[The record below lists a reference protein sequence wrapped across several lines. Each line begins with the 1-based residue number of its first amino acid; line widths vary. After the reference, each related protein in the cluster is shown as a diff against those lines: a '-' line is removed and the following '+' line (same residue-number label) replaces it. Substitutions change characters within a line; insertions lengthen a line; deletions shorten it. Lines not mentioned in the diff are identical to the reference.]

1 MYPFPHMGQGSPVG
15 LFSVALAV
23 RHSVV
28 RFQPYTPEQLFAL
41 VGDVDAYPQFVP
53 WIRTMRTWNKRE
65 TAAGVSELD
74 AEVSVGFSFLKERFS
89 THVRRDA
96 NAREITVSLLSG
108 PFKRLRNHWRFSPH
122 PMGAQVDF
130 DIDFEFKSRLL
141 EGLLAANFHLAV
153 DRLIACFDARAEALY
168 GRR

>member
-1 MYPFPHMGQGSPVG
+1 M
-15 LFSVALAV
+15 

-28 RFQPYTPEQLFAL
+28 RHLPYAPEQLFAL

-65 TAAGVSELD
+65 TAPGVSELD

-96 NAREITVSLLSG
+96 NSREITVSLLSG
-108 PFKRLRNHWRFSPH
+108 PFRRLRNQWRFSPH
-122 PMGAQVDF
+122 TTGAQVDF

-141 EGLLAANFHLAV
+141 ESFLAANFHHAV
-153 DRLIACFDARAEALY
+153 DRLIACFEARAQALY
-168 GRR
+168 GQR